1 MFLPRVAIRASLN
14 EKAGRIR
21 DLRMM
26 TSDLRVGALGAIMHH
41 HHHHTLQTYS
51 TFAVK
56 MAEAQPNSGSPALP
70 AQRRIARN
78 YASLFKGMSD
88 RCSLCSE
95 AVITKLVSTLRE
107 RTGVQSRGKVW

>member
-1 MFLPRVAIRASLN
+1 MCEFER

-41 HHHHTLQTYS
+41 HTLQTYS

-56 MAEAQPNSGSPALP
+56 TAEAQPGSGSPALP
-70 AQRRIARN
+70 AQRR
-78 YASLFKGMSD
+78 
-88 RCSLCSE
+88 
-95 AVITKLVSTLRE
+95 LR
-107 RTGVQSRGKVW
+107 GIMQACLKV